1 MTTSNEEAVYLATL
15 RDLTKK
21 AWPHAISRC
30 AHYPFGE
37 IPLTE
42 YLRKWAIRQ
51 AEKPAIIF
59 YGRHLSFGELDRLSD
74 RFAQLLASLGVGSGD
89 RVAVYLPNCPQ
100 FLIAF
105 YGILKLGAVHVPVNP
120 LYKEHEFLHQIN
132 DAGAEIIV
140 VLDQLV
146 DSVRACRHKTR
157 LREFIVTSLAEVIP
171 AHPTLP
177 LPPTITR
184 ERRIFP
190 GTIDMLPVLDTFSG
204 PALNSRVSLDDIAA
218 LNYTGG
224 TTGTPK
230 GCVHTQRD
238 MIYTAAT
245 TCGCAEPMDP
255 ADVSVCFNPVFWIA
269 GEDWGVIF
277 PIFSGATCVLLY
289 RWDALAFM
297 SAVERYKVTHNGGS
311 VDLMV
316 EVMEHARLGDYDLR
330 SLKSTRVVSFV
341 KSLSVEH
348 RRRWFALTGTVMIEA
363 TYGSTETHTMDTFT
377 RGMQEGDFD
386 LLSRPTFVG
395 LPVPGTELKICDFE
409 THALKSLGTEGEICI
424 RSPSIL
430 KGYWQKPEESDA
442 CLIDGWFHSGDI
454 GQLDEHGYLHFLGR
468 HKEMLKV
475 KGMSVF
481 PTEVEGIIA
490 QHPAVACVGVIGVDD
505 PEKGQSPMAFVK
517 LDSTWISQ
525 ITEDELVQWC
535 RGNMATYKVPA
546 IRFVDALPMTAT
558 GKVQR
563 AKLGVLVR
571 QPAQGPLSA

>member
-1 MTTSNEEAVYLATL
+1 MTNSNEEAVYLADL
-15 RDLTKK
+15 RDLTAK
-21 AWPHAISRC
+21 AWPRVISRS
-30 AHYPFGE
+30 AYYPFGE

-42 YLRKWAIRQ
+42 YLRKWAVRQ
-51 AEKPAIIF
+51 PEKPAIIF
-59 YGRHLSFGELDRLSD
+59 YGQNLSFGELDRLSD
-74 RFAQLLASLGVGSGD
+74 RFAQLLASLGVVSGD

-146 DSVRACRHKTR
+146 DVVRACRHKTQ
-157 LREFIVTSLAEVIP
+157 LHELIVTSLGEVIP
-171 AHPTLP
+171 THPTLP
-177 LPPTITR
+177 LPPSITR
-184 ERRIFP
+184 EREIFP
-190 GTIDMLPVLDTFSG
+190 DTIDMLPVLNTFSG

-245 TCGCAEPMDP
+245 TCGCAEPMGP
-255 ADVSVCFNPVFWIA
+255 ADVSICFNPVFWIA

-289 RWDALAFM
+289 RWDPLAFM
-297 SAVERYKVTHNGGS
+297 SAVNHYKVTHNGGS

-316 EVMEHARLGDYDLR
+316 EVMEHASLGDYDLR

-348 RRRWFALTGTVMIEA
+348 RKRWFALTGTVMIEA

-377 RGMQEGDFD
+377 RGMQESDFD

-409 THALKSLGTEGEICI
+409 SHALKPLGAEGEICI
-424 RSPSIL
+424 RSPSLL
-430 KGYWQKPEESDA
+430 KGYWRKPEESSA
-442 CLIDGWFHSGDI
+442 SLIDGWFHSGDI
-454 GQLDEHGYLHFLGR
+454 GLLDEHGYLHFLGR
-468 HKEMLKV
+468 YKEMLKV

-481 PTEVEGIIA
+481 PTELEGIIA

-505 PEKGQSPMAFVK
+505 PEKGQSPMAFVT
-517 LDSTWISQ
+517 LDSAWISR
-525 ITEDELVQWC
+525 ITEAELVQWC
-535 RGNMATYKVPA
+535 RSNMAPYKVPA

-563 AKLGVLVR
+563 AKLSVLVR
-571 QPAQGPLSA
+571 QAVQGPLSA

>member
-1 MTTSNEEAVYLATL
+1 MTNSNEEADYLAAL
-15 RDLTKK
+15 RDLTAK
-21 AWPHAISRC
+21 AWPRAISRC

-42 YLRKWAIRQ
+42 YLRRWAIRQ
-51 AEKPAIIF
+51 PEKPAIIF
-59 YGRHLSFGELDRLSD
+59 YGRPLSYGELDRLSD
-74 RFAQLLASLGVGSGD
+74 RFAQLLASLGVVSGD

-132 DAGAEIIV
+132 DAGAEIVV

-146 DSVRACRHKTR
+146 DLVRACRHKTQ
-157 LREFIVTSLAEVIP
+157 LRKLIVTSLAEVIP
-171 AHPTLP
+171 THPTLP
-177 LPPTITR
+177 LPPSITR
-184 ERRIFP
+184 ERKIFP
-190 GTIDMLPVLDTFSG
+190 GTIDMLPVLDAFSG
-204 PALNSRVSLDDIAA
+204 PAWNSLVSLDDIAA

-245 TCGCAEPMDP
+245 TCGCAEPMGP
-255 ADVSVCFNPVFWIA
+255 MDVSICFNPVFWIA

-297 SAVERYKVTHNGGS
+297 SAVDRYKVTHNGGS

-341 KSLSVEH
+341 KSLSIEH

-409 THALKSLGTEGEICI
+409 TDTLKPLGAEGEICI

-430 KGYWQKPEESDA
+430 KGYWRKPEESDA

-454 GQLDEHGYLHFLGR
+454 GQLDEHGYLYFLGR

-490 QHPAVACVGVIGVDD
+490 QHPAVTCVGVIGVDD
-505 PEKGQSPMAFVK
+505 PEKGQSPMAFVT
-517 LDSTWISQ
+517 LDSAWISR
-525 ITEDELVQWC
+525 ITEVELVQWC

-546 IRFVDALPMTAT
+546 IRFVDTLPMTAT

-563 AKLGVLVR
+563 AKLSILVQR
-571 QPAQGPLSA
+571 ATRGPLSA